1 MEDDKNKS
9 SGKPGGNY
17 GKRPTWQWIL
27 LYVIVAVVVY
37 GLIYY
42 FFIKD
47 NGSGGSGGGLGY

>member
-1 MEDDKNKS
+1 MEDNNKNP
-9 SGKPGGNY
+9 GKPGGKY

-27 LYVIVAVVVY
+27 LYVIAAIIVY

-47 NGSGGSGGGLGY
+47 NGSGGGSGLSY

>member
-1 MEDDKNKS
+1 MEEDKNKNP
-9 SGKPGGNY
+9 GKPGGNY

-27 LYVIVAVVVY
+27 LYVIAAVILY

-47 NGSGGSGGGLGY
+47 SGGGSGSGLSY